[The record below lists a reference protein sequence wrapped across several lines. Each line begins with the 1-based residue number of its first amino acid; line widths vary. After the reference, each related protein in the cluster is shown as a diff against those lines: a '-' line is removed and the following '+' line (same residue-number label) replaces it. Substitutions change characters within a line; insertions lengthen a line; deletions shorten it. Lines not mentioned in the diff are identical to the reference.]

1 MVPEAATGETC
12 KGSWK
17 RVQWESPGLFRS
29 NTVEAR
35 HRSTGPPRRCS
46 LCSFLSRKER
56 WTNGQ
61 DPNITVSFS
70 VV

>member
-12 KGSWK
+12 KGGWK

-46 LCSFLSRKER
+46 KSRAR
-56 WTNGQ
+56 SA
-61 DPNITVSFS
+61 PFIAC
-70 VV
+70 

>member
-12 KGSWK
+12 KGGWK

-35 HRSTGPPRRCS
+35 HRSTGPPRRLS
-46 LCSFLSRKER
+46 SRSENTPFSFLSICHFFCSLGDAE
-56 WTNGQ
+56 
-61 DPNITVSFS
+61 I
-70 VV
+70 